1 MTTGKGFKRL
11 VRRRAAR
18 TGESYTAA
26 CRALLAERR
35 EDTVQNSELVEV
47 TLEGVGLGEAGAA
60 NHFLELKERDG
71 ERRLPVFVGPPEAWA
86 ISFALQGRVT
96 PRPMT
101 HDALKQALDAL
112 GGRLARIV
120 IGHSP
125 DTSTFTADVTL
136 EVGSG
141 GELHL
146 DWRVS
151 DAVALAV
158 RCDPRPPI
166 LAPPSLLGPAPAAG

>member
-11 VRRRAAR
+11 VRERAAR

-26 CRALLAERR
+26 RRALLAERK
-35 EDTVQNSELVEV
+35 EDTVETTDLVEV
-47 TLEGVGLGEAGAA
+47 RLEGVGLGEAGAA
-60 NHFLELKERDG
+60 NHYLDLRERDG
-71 ERRLPVFVGPPEAWA
+71 EGRLPVFVGPPEAAA
-86 ISFALQGRVT
+86 IAFALEGRVAR
-96 PRPMT
+96 RPMT

-125 DTSTFTADVTL
+125 ETSTFTADVTL
-136 EVGSG
+136 AVAG

-151 DAVALAV
+151 DAVAVAV
-158 RCDPRPPI
+158 RYDPRPAI
-166 LAPPSLLGPAPAAG
+166 LAPASLLGPEPETG